1 MRKLIKEIN
10 FIKSIF
16 SLDNKEACDIKESH
30 KLALKD
36 TNQNFTTLVANRS

>member
-16 SLDNKEACDIKESH
+16 SLDNKESRDIKESH

-36 TNQNFTTLVANRS
+36 TNQNFTDLIAIRI